1 MPGKVLEVRE
11 TGEDDSEGSFTALA
25 HIGNDEP
32 GYPFSLDIRITYTL
46 SRYGLSIDVT
56 ATNVNGDGTPL
67 PFYMGWHPYFNCTAY
82 TSHVMFDPFTNWGHV
97 ELNANMDPTGITKQ
111 STIFN
116 GSTPIGGTKDEPT
129 FYDDEFK
136 ALYGPE
142 DSYVRLIDTA
152 TGQTVRLWFDASF
165 PFVHI
170 YTGSSTTFHEDGV
183 AMEPM
188 SGMADAYN
196 NHDGLSTISDGQ
208 TWHGSFGVYVE

>member
-1 MPGKVLEVRE
+1 MPGKVLEVLE
-11 TGEDDSEGSFTALA
+11 IKQDYYQGTFAALA
-25 HIGNDEP
+25 HIRNNEP

-46 SRYGLSIDVT
+46 SRHGLSIDVT

-82 TSHVMFDPFTNWGHV
+82 TSYVMFDPLTDWARLEF
-97 ELNANMDPTGITKQ
+97 NANLDATGITRK

-116 GSTPIGGTKDEPT
+116 GSAPIGGTKNEPT
-129 FYDDEFK
+129 YYNDEFK
-136 ALYGPE
+136 ALYSPE

-152 TGQTVRLWFDASF
+152 SGQTVRLWFDASF
-165 PFVHI
+165 PFVHV
-170 YTGSSTTFHEDGV
+170 YTGSSYTFHEDAV
-183 AMEPM
+183 AIEPQ
-188 SGMADAYN
+188 SGMTNAYN